1 MTVPAPQPVYR
12 GIIGICLAG
21 SLAMYLLFLNSFY
34 RVSRICLKRPQ
45 TVIKAA
51 VKSPAVD
58 FRVAIVLNAEM
69 LFNFIL

>member
-1 MTVPAPQPVYR
+1 
-12 GIIGICLAG
+12 
-21 SLAMYLLFLNSFY
+21 MYLLFLNSFY
-34 RVSRICLKRPQ
+34 RVSWICLKRPQ

-51 VKSPAVD
+51 VKRPAVD